1 MRLAIQSEADVSKM
15 FLDNSA
21 KEIERRNMRVYNRA
35 RALNKLARLFLDRLK
50 KLTAPEEVT
59 YDSLNKF
66 AQDTQKV
73 FIVTDIDVKNWFP
86 KLSPFFIMDRR
97 RFLAVHEKAK
107 LSLAAL
113 NDFLT
118 KEYVKT
124 KTLEETLQ
132 LVDELHALEKQLSEV
147 NAERASV
154 KNERLPIEKEI
165 ADLEQKCG
173 ELKGKG
179 PIDEL
184 ASVEAEIEVLNN
196 ETKHAFRH
204 LQKPFI
210 KMQALSLQGGGA
222 GLTPDEVNMLGQY
235 LEKPLEAFTSEAE
248 GYPVLEEILQKM
260 SRLLAEDKLKLKP
273 DKARKAEQSVNEML
287 KGDSLASLHKRCVE
301 AANRK
306 RALLD
311 SAQMGETKRALSA
324 FQEQAEQLKARKA
337 SVEAH
342 EAVKERAYNE
352 TLDKICNHKRAIE
365 KNVYTSLGK
374 RVQIL

>member
-1 MRLAIQSEADVSKM
+1 
-15 FLDNSA
+15 
-21 KEIERRNMRVYNRA
+21 
-35 RALNKLARLFLDRLK
+35 
-50 KLTAPEEVT
+50 
-59 YDSLNKF
+59 
-66 AQDTQKV
+66 
-73 FIVTDIDVKNWFP
+73 
-86 KLSPFFIMDRR
+86 
-97 RFLAVHEKAK
+97 
-107 LSLAAL
+107 
-113 NDFLT
+113 
-118 KEYVKT
+118 
-124 KTLEETLQ
+124 
-132 LVDELHALEKQLSEV
+132 
-147 NAERASV
+147 
-154 KNERLPIEKEI
+154 
-165 ADLEQKCG
+165 
-173 ELKGKG
+173 
-179 PIDEL
+179 
-184 ASVEAEIEVLNN
+184 
-196 ETKHAFRH
+196 
-204 LQKPFI
+204 
-210 KMQALSLQGGGA
+210 MQALSLQGGGA